1 MSGLKTYLE
10 YDVRAYFEQYT
21 QFQGKTVLDFGCNR
35 ANFIR
40 FKPHGNYTGIDI
52 KESIINKNKFDF
64 PSYKFEYYN
73 GYNYM
78 YNPKGDEELQ
88 LKNHY
93 DVCVAF
99 SVFTHHTYE
108 ETKDIIDTLKEHCDK
123 IYLTYYSNKDRFAYD
138 KICWFRNLQP
148 NMWDQISAHDVFYLK
163 TDRWLWSFFD
173 DDWLADKLDGKWHK
187 SRFPENDIKG
197 MQRCL
202 VI

>member
-21 QFQGKTVLDFGCNR
+21 QFEGKNVLDFGCNH

-52 KESIINKNKFDF
+52 KEHKINKNKFDF
-64 PSYKFEYYN
+64 PNYKFEYYD

-78 YNPKGDEELQ
+78 YNPKGQEELT

-99 SVFTHHTYE
+99 SVFTHHLFE
-108 ETKDIIDTLKEHCDK
+108 ETQDIVETLKEHCGQ
-123 IYLTYYSNKDRFAYD
+123 IYFTYFSNKDRFAYESV
-138 KICWFRNLQP
+138 CWFRDIEP
-148 NMWDQISAHDVFYLK
+148 NMWDQISTHDVFYLK
-163 TDRWLWSFFD
+163 TDKWLWTFYD
-173 DDWLADKLDGKWHK
+173 DDWLAERFKGKWLPTK
-187 SRFPENDIKG
+187 FPKNDIRG